1 MTDQFDAKDPRETV
15 VLTFDASLG
24 LASGETLTDITET
37 DVTMASGTDPEAK
50 NIVSGPLINGTP
62 ITVNGKTLPVGTAV
76 QAEAV
81 GGVSP
86 ARYLIAITCNTS
98 NPDKVLTLKAV
109 LPVSAN

>member
-1 MTDQFDAKDPRETV
+1 VTDYFDAKDPRETV

-24 LASGETLTDITET
+24 LTSGETLTGITKV
-37 DVTMASGTDPEAK
+37 DVTMASGTDPNATSV
-50 NIVSGPLINGTP
+50 VSNPIINGAP
-62 ITVNGKTLPVGTAV
+62 ITAKGKTLAPGTAV

-86 ARYLIAITCNTS
+86 AHYLIAITCTTS
-98 NPDKVLTLKAV
+98 NPDKVLTLKGI

>member
-1 MTDQFDAKDPRETV
+1 VTDYFDAKDPRETV

-24 LASGETLTDITET
+24 LADGETLTGITKT
-37 DVTMASGTDPEAK
+37 DVTMASGTDPNAASV
-50 NIVSGPLINGTP
+50 VSGPLVNGTP
-62 ITVNGKTLPVGTAV
+62 ITVKGKTLAPGTAV

-86 ARYLIAITCNTS
+86 AHYLIAITCTTS
-98 NPDKVLTLKAV
+98 NPDKVLTLKGI